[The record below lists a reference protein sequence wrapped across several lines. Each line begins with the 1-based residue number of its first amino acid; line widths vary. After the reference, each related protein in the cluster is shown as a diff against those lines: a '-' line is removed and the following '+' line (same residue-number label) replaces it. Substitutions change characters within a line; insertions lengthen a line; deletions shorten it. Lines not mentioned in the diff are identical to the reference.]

1 MITGKR
7 SRQQFNAGSASQG
20 DADDEVKG
28 ITISLRFNKETSLY
42 QFDDVQVGAKN
53 SSSSL
58 LKDVKNN
65 NRLSVIPGGLYK
77 RYNDQGSASKRAKKS
92 AQVIKPPPA
101 YSDEDEMS
109 SREPAKKALKPINGQ
124 PGGDGDVE
132 IDTIRAQ
139 QLKVERELQAY
150 SGRSFI
156 VPSCS
161 AWFHFDQIHEIEM
174 QNLPEF
180 FCAKFPHKNPVTY
193 LNFRNAIIRMYREK
207 PDTYLTASGKYSLK
221 FYYIDCL
228 LSRA

>member
-1 MITGKR
+1 M
-7 SRQQFNAGSASQG
+7 
-20 DADDEVKG
+20 
-28 ITISLRFNKETSLY
+28 
-42 QFDDVQVGAKN
+42 
-53 SSSSL
+53 
-58 LKDVKNN
+58 
-65 NRLSVIPGGLYK
+65 
-77 RYNDQGSASKRAKKS
+77 
-92 AQVIKPPPA
+92 IKPPPA

-228 LSRA
+228 LSRAWIRMINCIFVPQKVENACQVMSALLLDSTRFLSSGDWSIFMLMRT